1 MNLKTFQ
8 LFEELDDHDRRVLED
23 HLEQQRVPAGHCVF
37 REGDTASALVLVAKG
52 LLQVES
58 VRTGELGSLGPG
70 AWLGEASLVTLGSR
84 EATVTA
90 VKSSVILRLERS
102 SMRVM
107 LEEAPRTAA
116 RLIEALAGSLASTLR
131 RFIEDATVDRTAPD
145 A

>member
-8 LFEELDDHDRRVLED
+8 LFAELDDHDRRVLGD
-23 HLEQQRVPAGHCVF
+23 HLEQQRVPAGHCLF
-37 REGDTASALVLVAKG
+37 REGDAASALVLVAKG
-52 LLQVES
+52 RLEVES
-58 VRTGELGSLGPG
+58 GRTGELGSLGRG
-70 AWLGEASLVTLGSR
+70 AWLGEASLVSVGSR

-90 VKSSVILRLERS
+90 AKNSVILRLERS

-107 LEEAPRTAA
+107 LEESPRTAA

-131 RFIEDATVDRTAPD
+131 CFVEDVAVDRAAPD